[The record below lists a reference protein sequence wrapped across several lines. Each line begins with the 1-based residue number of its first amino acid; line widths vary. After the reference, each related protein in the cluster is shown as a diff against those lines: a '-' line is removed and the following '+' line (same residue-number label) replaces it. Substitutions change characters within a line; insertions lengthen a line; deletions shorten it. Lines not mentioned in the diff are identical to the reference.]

1 MKWVTCEKARVDR
14 IACPWLIRRLIDKD
28 PTFLSSLA
36 TRSGRC
42 RARGVPS
49 DASGRPDGGEIDVK
63 ARSRLCVL
71 FVIALV
77 AGAGFGVSGGRAAGT
92 AALAAVGLPLRKVAE
107 FELPG
112 PLGKRFDYLT
122 IDEDD
127 NYLLSA
133 HLGAGLL
140 HVIDLKTNAVV
151 KTVRDVPGV
160 EGVAYIAEGK
170 KVYTANW
177 GENKIGVVDLARG
190 NVIKRLPTEAKPDGI
205 AYAPPFH
212 KAYVSNERAKAE
224 SIIDVRNDTIVKVL
238 RFDSETGVPQ
248 YDPVARKI
256 YVNLQDRDTLAVIDP
271 ATDAVVDS
279 YRVDGCRGNHGM
291 AIDAERRRAFLSC
304 EGNDTLTI
312 FDLDTH
318 QAIAHLPMAKGADVV
333 MFDPGLRRIYVACGS
348 GIIAVFQMDDP
359 THFRKLKDVPVEPKI
374 HSLAVDLRTH
384 RVYAPAEEDKDRP
397 ASKMFVFEAVTD

>member
-1 MKWVTCEKARVDR
+1 VKRRSVL
-14 IACPWLIRRLIDKD
+14 WLI
-28 PTFLSSLA
+28 
-36 TRSGRC
+36 
-42 RARGVPS
+42 V
-49 DASGRPDGGEIDVK
+49 V
-63 ARSRLCVL
+63 V
-71 FVIALV
+71 ALV
-77 AGAGFGVSGGRAAGT
+77 AASGLGVSSRRAAGT
-92 AALAAVGLPLRKVAE
+92 AGVASGGAPLRKVAE

-112 PLGKRFDYLT
+112 PPGKRFDYLT
-122 IDEDD
+122 IDDDD

-133 HLGAGLL
+133 HLAAGLL

-160 EGVAYIAEGK
+160 EGVAYIPEGK

-190 NVIKRLPTEAKPDGI
+190 SVIKRLPTETKPDGI
-205 AYAPPFH
+205 AYAEPFH

-224 SIIDVRNDTIVKVL
+224 SVIDVNSDTIVKVL

-248 YDPVARKI
+248 YDPVARKV

-271 ATDAVVDS
+271 TTDTVVER

-304 EGNDTLTI
+304 EGNDTLTV
-312 FDLDTH
+312 FDLESH

-333 MFDPGLRRIYVACGS
+333 MFDPGLGRIYVACGS
-348 GIIAVFQMDDP
+348 GAISVFQMDDP

-374 HSLAVDLRTH
+374 HSIAVDPKTH
-384 RVYAPAEEDKDRP
+384 RVYAPAEQEKGRP

>member
-1 MKWVTCEKARVDR
+1 VLR
-14 IACPWLIRRLIDKD
+14 
-28 PTFLSSLA
+28 
-36 TRSGRC
+36 
-42 RARGVPS
+42 
-49 DASGRPDGGEIDVK
+49 
-63 ARSRLCVL
+63 VL
-71 FVIALV
+71 FLVVLV
-77 AGAGFGVSGGRAAGT
+77 AAGGLGVVRGRAAGV
-92 AALAAVGLPLRKVAE
+92 ASGDAPLRKIAE

-112 PLGKRFDYLT
+112 PPGKRFDYLT

-151 KTVRDVPGV
+151 KTVHGVPGV

-177 GENKIGVVDLARG
+177 GENAIGVVDLVRG
-190 NVIKRLPTEAKPDGI
+190 SVTKRLPTETKPDGI
-205 AYAPPFH
+205 AYAAPFH

-224 SIIDVRNDTIVKVL
+224 SVIDVRSDTIVKVL

-248 YDPVARKI
+248 YDPVARKV
-256 YVNLQDRDTLAVIDP
+256 YVNLQDRNELAVIDP
-271 ATDAVVDS
+271 ATDAVVDTF
-279 YRVDGCRGNHGM
+279 RVDGCQGNHGM

-304 EGNDTLTI
+304 EGNDTLTVV
-312 FDLDTH
+312 DLVSRH
-318 QAIAHLPMAKGADVV
+318 AIAHLPMAKGADVV

-348 GIIAVFQMDDP
+348 GSISVFQMDDP
-359 THFRKLKDVPVEPKI
+359 THFRKLRDVPVEPKI
-374 HSLAVDLRTH
+374 HSLAVDAKTH
-384 RVYAPAEEDKDRP
+384 RVYAPAEQDKGKP

>member
-1 MKWVTCEKARVDR
+1 MRWGTRERALLRVLFVV
-14 IACPWLIRRLIDKD
+14 ALVGAAALGV
-28 PTFLSSLA
+28 
-36 TRSGRC
+36 RSGR
-42 RARGVPS
+42 AADIAGV
-49 DASGRPDGGEIDVK
+49 AS
-63 ARSRLCVL
+63 
-71 FVIALV
+71 
-77 AGAGFGVSGGRAAGT
+77 AGA
-92 AALAAVGLPLRKVAE
+92 PLRTIAE
-107 FELPG
+107 FDLPG
-112 PLGKRFDYLT
+112 PPGKRFDYLT

-133 HLGAGLL
+133 HLAAGLL

-160 EGVAYIAEGK
+160 EGVAYIPEGK

-190 NVIKRLPTEAKPDGI
+190 SVVKRLPTETKPDGI
-205 AYAPPFH
+205 AYAAPFH

-224 SIIDVRNDTIVKVL
+224 SIIDVTTDTIVKVL

-248 YDPVARKI
+248 YDPAARKV

-271 ATDAVVDS
+271 ASDTVVES

-304 EGNDTLTI
+304 EGNDTMTV
-312 FDLDTH
+312 FDLDSH
-318 QAIAHLPMAKGADVV
+318 QAIAHMPMAKGADVV

-348 GIIAVFQMDDP
+348 GAISVFQMDDP

-374 HSLAVDLRTH
+374 HSLAVDPKTH
-384 RVYAPAEEDKDRP
+384 RVYAPAEQEKGRP